1 MLLILNEMG
10 KKVKNKDIA
19 ARLGLSGTLVSLVL
33 NGKADQHGIKK
44 ETQERV
50 LAVARQMGYFN
61 AVAEKGETAPAEE
74 KPGIIGMVVPSM
86 NDPFIYEITPYLQ
99 KAFASIG
106 LGFSV
111 FTRDPDDMRFN
122 RLTTSL
128 KKFFSGMIL
137 VGNAAD
143 DSVVRTLN
151 RDAYPLVLLEKS
163 IKRMRLNTVCSDRIA
178 GAAIMTQHLTS
189 LGLRNLLVISGED
202 TASYDKEMLEEL
214 KSATKKSKNFDS
226 VHFTVASVPKA
237 GDKFEFGQI
246 ENFLRP
252 PHRSDA
258 IIVLNSQL
266 VFPLYLALQEKNIR
280 IPQDVALVSMED
292 GIGFDLLTTPVTRL
306 RRPLPAMSLKVANI
320 VWSEVKN
327 QGKSKYKRQV
337 NMSPEL
343 IIRSSCGSYLK

>member
-1 MLLILNEMG
+1 MG

-33 NGKADQHGIKK
+33 NNKADQHGIKK

-50 LAVARQMGYFN
+50 LAVARQMGYFS
-61 AVAEKGETAPAEE
+61 AVAEKGETVPAEE
-74 KPGIIGMVVPSM
+74 KPGIIGMIVPSM

-99 KAFASIG
+99 KAFSSIG

-137 VGNAAD
+137 VGNAAE
-143 DSVVRTLN
+143 DSVVRALS
-151 RDAYPLVLLEKS
+151 RDSYPIVLLEK
-163 IKRMRLNTVCSDRIA
+163 RMRRMRVNTVCTDRMA
-178 GAAIMTQHLTS
+178 GAALMTQHLTS
-189 LGLRNLLVISGED
+189 LGLKNLLIVSGED
-202 TASYDKEMLEEL
+202 TASYDKEMLDEL
-214 KSATKKSKNFDS
+214 KAATKKSKNYDS
-226 VHFTVASVPKA
+226 VHFTVARLPKA
-237 GDKFEFGQI
+237 GEKFDFGSI

-258 IIVLNSQL
+258 IMVINSPL
-266 VFPLYLALQEKNIR
+266 VFPLYQALQEKNIR
-280 IPQDVALVSMED
+280 IPQDVALVSLED
-292 GIGFDLLTTPVTRL
+292 GIGFDLIGTPVTRL
-306 RRPLPAMSLKVANI
+306 RRPLSAMSLKVANI

-327 QGKSKYKRQV
+327 QGRSKYKRQV

-343 IIRSSCGSYLK
+343 VIRSSCGSYAK

>member
-1 MLLILNEMG
+1 MG

-33 NGKADQHGIKK
+33 NNKADQHGIKK

-61 AVAEKGETAPAEE
+61 AAGGKGEGVPAEE
-74 KPGIIGMVVPSM
+74 KPGVIGMVVPSM
-86 NDPFIYEITPYLQ
+86 NDPFIYEITPFLQ

-111 FTRDPDDMRFN
+111 FTRDPDDMRFT
-122 RLTTSL
+122 RLTASL

-137 VGNAAD
+137 MGSAAD
-143 DSVVRTLN
+143 DTVVRALN
-151 RDAYPLVLLEKS
+151 RDSYPLVLLEKNV
-163 IKRMRLNTVCSDRIA
+163 KRMRLNTVCTDRVA
-178 GAAIMTQHLTS
+178 GAGIMTAHLMS
-189 LGLRNLLVISGED
+189 LGLRNLLIISGED

-214 KSATKKSKNFDS
+214 KTATKKSKGFDS
-226 VHFTVASVPKA
+226 VHFAVGILPKA
-237 GDKFEFGQI
+237 GEKFDFAQI

-258 IIVLNSQL
+258 IIVINSPL

-306 RRPLPAMSLKVANI
+306 RRPLSAMSLKVANI

-337 NMSPEL
+337 NMVPEL
-343 IIRSSCGSYLK
+343 VIRSSCGSYLK

>member
-1 MLLILNEMG
+1 MG

-33 NGKADQHGIKK
+33 NNKADQHGIKK

-50 LAVARQMGYFN
+50 LAVARQMGYFS
-61 AVAEKGETAPAEE
+61 AAAEKGEAVPAEE
-74 KPGIIGMVVPSM
+74 KPGIIGMIVPSM

-99 KAFASIG
+99 KAFSSIG

-137 VGNAAD
+137 VGSAAD
-143 DSVVRTLN
+143 DSVVRALS
-151 RDAYPLVLLEKS
+151 RDSYPIVLLEK
-163 IKRMRLNTVCSDRIA
+163 RMRRMRVNTVCTDRIS
-178 GAAIMTQHLTS
+178 GAALMTQHLTS
-189 LGLRNLLVISGED
+189 LGLKNLLIVSGED
-202 TASYDKEMLEEL
+202 TASYDKEMLDEL
-214 KSATKKSKNFDS
+214 KAATKKSKNYDS
-226 VHFTVASVPKA
+226 VHFTVARLPKA
-237 GDKFEFGQI
+237 GEKFDFASI

-258 IIVLNSQL
+258 IMVINSPL
-266 VFPLYLALQEKNIR
+266 VFPLYQALQEKNIR

-292 GIGFDLLTTPVTRL
+292 GIGFDLIGTPVTRL
-306 RRPLPAMSLKVANI
+306 RRPLSAMSLKVANI
-320 VWSEVKN
+320 VWAEVKN

-343 IIRSSCGSYLK
+343 VIRSSCGSYAK

>member
-1 MLLILNEMG
+1 MG

-33 NGKADQHGIKK
+33 NNKADQHGIKK

-50 LAVARQMGYFN
+50 LAVARQMGYF
-61 AVAEKGETAPAEE
+61 ATAADRGESIPTEE
-74 KPGIIGMVVPSM
+74 KPGIIGMIVPSM

-99 KAFASIG
+99 KAFSSIG

-111 FTRDPDDMRFN
+111 FTRDPDDLRFN

-143 DSVVRTLN
+143 DSVVRSLN
-151 RDAYPLVLLEKS
+151 RDAYPIVLLEKTV
-163 IKRMRLNTVCSDRIA
+163 KRMRLNTVGTDRIA
-178 GAAIMTQHLTS
+178 GASIMSQHLSS
-189 LGLRNLLVISGED
+189 LGLKNLLIISGED
-202 TASYDKEMLEEL
+202 SGSYDKEMLDEL
-214 KSATKKSKNFDS
+214 KSATKKSKSFDS
-226 VHFTVASVPKA
+226 VNFTVAQLPKA
-237 GDKFEFGQI
+237 GEKFKFGQI
-246 ENFLRP
+246 ENYMRP
-252 PHRSDA
+252 PHRCDA
-258 IIVLNSQL
+258 IIVINSPL
-266 VFPLYLALQEKNIR
+266 VFPLYQALLDKNIR

-292 GIGFDLLTTPVTRL
+292 GIGFDLLSTPVTRL

-320 VWSEVKN
+320 IWSEVKN

-337 NMSPEL
+337 NMPPEL

>member
-1 MLLILNEMG
+1 MG

-33 NGKADQHGIKK
+33 NNKADQHGIKK

-50 LAVARQMGYFN
+50 LAVARQMGYFT
-61 AVAEKGETAPAEE
+61 AAAERGESVPAEE
-74 KPGIIGMVVPSM
+74 KPGIIGMIVPSM

-99 KAFASIG
+99 KAFSSIG

-111 FTRDPDDMRFN
+111 FTRDNDDLRFN

-143 DSVVRTLN
+143 DSVVRSLN
-151 RDAYPLVLLEKS
+151 RDAYPIVLLEKS
-163 IKRMRLNTVCSDRIA
+163 VKRMRLNTVCTDRIA
-178 GAAIMTQHLTS
+178 GASVMTQHLVS
-189 LGLRNLLVISGED
+189 LGLKNILIISLED
-202 TASYDKEMLEEL
+202 SASYDKEILDEL
-214 KSATKKSKNFDS
+214 KAATKKSKSFDS
-226 VHFTVASVPKA
+226 VSFAVAQLPKA
-237 GDKFEFGQI
+237 GEEFDFGQI
-246 ENFLRP
+246 ENYMRP

-258 IIVLNSQL
+258 IIVINSPL
-266 VFPLYLALQEKNIR
+266 VFPLYQALLDKHIR

-292 GIGFDLLTTPVTRL
+292 GIGFDLLCTPVTRL
-306 RRPLPAMSLKVANI
+306 RRPLTAMSLKVANI
-320 VWSEVKN
+320 IWSEVKN

-343 IIRSSCGSYLK
+343 LVRSSCGSYFK

>member
-1 MLLILNEMG
+1 MG

-33 NGKADQHGIKK
+33 NNKADQHGIKK

-99 KAFASIG
+99 KAFSSIG

-122 RLTTSL
+122 RLTSSL

-137 VGNAAD
+137 VGNAAED
-143 DSVVRTLN
+143 TLVRSLN
-151 RDAYPLVLLEKS
+151 RDSYPLVLLEKCVR
-163 IKRMRLNTVCSDRIA
+163 RMRLNTVCTDRMA
-178 GAAIMTQHLTS
+178 GATIMTEHLIS
-189 LGLRNLLVISGED
+189 LGLKNVLIISGED
-202 TASYDKEMLEEL
+202 TASYDKDMLDEL
-214 KSATKKSKNFDS
+214 KAATKKTKGFDS
-226 VHFTVASVPKA
+226 VHFTVARVPKA
-237 GDKFEFGQI
+237 GEKFDFAQI

-258 IIVLNSQL
+258 IIVLSSAL
-266 VFPLYLALQEKNIR
+266 VFPLCLALQEKNIR

-292 GIGFDLLTTPVTRL
+292 GIGFDLLNTPVTRL
-306 RRPLPAMSLKVANI
+306 RRPLSAMSLKVANI
-320 VWSEVKN
+320 IWSEVKN

-343 IIRSSCGSYLK
+343 VIRSSCGSYLK

>member
-1 MLLILNEMG
+1 MG

-33 NGKADQHGIKK
+33 NNKADQHGIKK

-61 AVAEKGETAPAEE
+61 AVSEKGETVPAEE
-74 KPGIIGMVVPSM
+74 KPGVIGMVVPSM
-86 NDPFIYEITPYLQ
+86 NDPFIYEIAPFLQ

-137 VGNAAD
+137 MGSAAD
-143 DSVVRTLN
+143 DTVVRALN
-151 RDAYPLVLLEKS
+151 RDSYPLVLLEKS
-163 IKRMRLNTVCSDRIA
+163 VKRMRLNTVCTDRAA
-178 GAAIMTQHLTS
+178 GASLMTAHLMS
-189 LGLRNLLVISGED
+189 LGLRNLLIVSGED

-214 KSATKKSKNFDS
+214 KAATKKSKGFDS
-226 VHFTVASVPKA
+226 VHFALGTLPKA
-237 GDKFEFGQI
+237 GEKFDFTQI

-258 IIVLNSQL
+258 IIVINSPL
-266 VFPLYLALQEKNIR
+266 VFPLYLSLQEKNIR

-292 GIGFDLLTTPVTRL
+292 GIGFDPVSYTHL
-306 RRPLPAMSLKVANI
+306 RAH
-320 VWSEVKN
+320 
-327 QGKSKYKRQV
+327 
-337 NMSPEL
+337 
-343 IIRSSCGSYLK
+343 

>member
-1 MLLILNEMG
+1 MG

-33 NGKADQHGIKK
+33 NNKADQHGIKK

-61 AVAEKGETAPAEE
+61 AAAEKGEPVPAEE

-99 KAFASIG
+99 KAFSSIG

-143 DSVVRTLN
+143 DSVVRALN
-151 RDAYPLVLLEKS
+151 RDSYPVVLLEKS

-189 LGLRNLLVISGED
+189 LGLKNLLIISGED
-202 TASYDKEMLEEL
+202 SASYDKEMLEEL
-214 KSATKKSKNFDS
+214 RNSTKKSRNFDS
-226 VHFTVASVPKA
+226 VHFTVAGLPKA
-237 GDKFEFGQI
+237 GDKFDFAAI

-266 VFPLYLALQEKNIR
+266 VFPLYLALQAKNIR

-306 RRPLPAMSLKVANI
+306 RRPLAAMSLKVANI
-320 VWSEVKN
+320 IWSEVKN
-327 QGKSKYKRQV
+327 KGKSKYKRQV
-337 NMSPEL
+337 NMAPEL
-343 IIRSSCGSYLK
+343 LIRSSCGSYLK

>member
-1 MLLILNEMG
+1 MG

-33 NGKADQHGIKK
+33 NNKADQHGIKK

-61 AVAEKGETAPAEE
+61 AFSEKGENAPVEE
-74 KPGIIGMVVPSM
+74 KPGVIGMVVPSM
-86 NDPFIYEITPYLQ
+86 NDPFIYEITPFLQ

-111 FTRDPDDMRFN
+111 FTRDPDDLRFN

-137 VGNAAD
+137 MGSAAD
-143 DSVVRTLN
+143 DNVVRALN
-151 RDAYPLVLLEKS
+151 RDSYPLVLLEKS
-163 IKRMRLNTVCSDRIA
+163 VKRMRLNTVCTDRVA
-178 GAAIMTQHLTS
+178 GASIMTGHLIS
-189 LGLRNLLVISGED
+189 LGLRNLLIISGED

-214 KSATKKSKNFDS
+214 KTATKKSKGFDS
-226 VHFTVASVPKA
+226 VHFAVGNLPKA
-237 GDKFEFGQI
+237 GEKFDFAQI

-258 IIVLNSQL
+258 IIVINSPL
-266 VFPLYLALQEKNIR
+266 VFPLYLSLQEKNIR

-306 RRPLPAMSLKVANI
+306 RRPLSAMSLKVANI
-320 VWSEVKN
+320 IWSEVKN

-337 NMSPEL
+337 NMVPEL
-343 IIRSSCGSYLK
+343 VIRSSCGSYLK

>member
-1 MLLILNEMG
+1 MG
-10 KKVKNKDIA
+10 KKIKNKDIA

-33 NGKADQHGIKK
+33 NNKADQHGIKK

-61 AVAEKGETAPAEE
+61 TVSEKGEGSPVEE
-74 KPGIIGMVVPSM
+74 KPGIIGMIVPAM

-99 KAFASIG
+99 KAFSSIG

-111 FTRDPDDMRFN
+111 ITRDPDDMRFN
-122 RLTTSL
+122 RLISSL

-143 DSVVRTLN
+143 DTIVRSLN
-151 RDAYPLVLLEKS
+151 RDAYPMVLLEKS
-163 IKRMRLNTVCSDRIA
+163 IKRMRLNTVCTDRIT
-178 GAAIMTQHLTS
+178 GATVVTEHLLS
-189 LGLRNLLVISGED
+189 LGLKNLLIISGED
-202 TASYDKEMLEEL
+202 TASYDKEMLDEL
-214 KSATKKSKNFDS
+214 KNAVKKSKAFES
-226 VHFTVASVPKA
+226 VSFTVAKIPKA
-237 GDKFEFGQI
+237 DEKFNFAQI

-258 IIVLNSQL
+258 IVVINAPI
-266 VFPLYLALQEKNIR
+266 VFPLTLALQEKNIR
-280 IPQDVALVSMED
+280 IPQDVALLSMED
-292 GIGFDLLTTPVTRL
+292 GIGFDLLSTPVTRL
-306 RRPLPAMSLKVANI
+306 RKPLAAMSLKAANI

-327 QGKSKYKRQV
+327 QGRSKYKRQV

-343 IIRSSCGSYLK
+343 VIRSSCGSYLK

>member
-1 MLLILNEMG
+1 MG

-33 NGKADQHGIKK
+33 NNKADQHGIKK

-50 LAVARQMGYFN
+50 FAVARQMGYFN
-61 AVAEKGETAPAEE
+61 AVSGKGEGVPAEE
-74 KPGIIGMVVPSM
+74 KPGVIGMVVPSM
-86 NDPFIYEITPYLQ
+86 NDPFIYEITPFLQ

-111 FTRDPDDMRFN
+111 FTRDPDDMRFT
-122 RLTTSL
+122 RLTASL

-137 VGNAAD
+137 MGSAAD
-143 DSVVRTLN
+143 DTVVRALN
-151 RDAYPLVLLEKS
+151 RDSYPLVLLEKNV
-163 IKRMRLNTVCSDRIA
+163 KRMRLNTVCTDRVA
-178 GAAIMTQHLTS
+178 GAGIMTAHLMS
-189 LGLRNLLVISGED
+189 LGLRNLLIISGED

-214 KSATKKSKNFDS
+214 KNATKKSKGFDS
-226 VHFTVASVPKA
+226 VHFAVGVLPKA
-237 GDKFEFGQI
+237 GEKFDFAQI

-258 IIVLNSQL
+258 IIVINSPL

-306 RRPLPAMSLKVANI
+306 RRPLSAMSLKVANI

-337 NMSPEL
+337 NMVPEL
-343 IIRSSCGSYLK
+343 VVRSSCGSYLK

>member
-1 MLLILNEMG
+1 MG

-33 NGKADQHGIKK
+33 NNKADQHGIKK

-61 AVAEKGETAPAEE
+61 AVSAKGEVVPVEE
-74 KPGIIGMVVPSM
+74 KPGVIGMVVPSM
-86 NDPFIYEITPYLQ
+86 NDPFIYEITPFLQ

-111 FTRDPDDMRFN
+111 FTRDPDDMRFS
-122 RLTTSL
+122 RLTASL

-137 VGNAAD
+137 MGSAAD
-143 DSVVRTLN
+143 DTVVRALN
-151 RDAYPLVLLEKS
+151 RDSYPLVLLEKS
-163 IKRMRLNTVCSDRIA
+163 VKRMRLNTVGTDRVA
-178 GAAIMTQHLTS
+178 GATIMTDHLMS
-189 LGLRNLLVISGED
+189 LGLRNLLIISGED

-214 KSATKKSKNFDS
+214 KTATKKSKGFDS
-226 VHFTVASVPKA
+226 VHFAVGTLPKA
-237 GDKFEFGQI
+237 GEKFDFAQI

-258 IIVLNSQL
+258 IIVINSPL
-266 VFPLYLALQEKNIR
+266 VFPLYLSLQEKNIR

-306 RRPLPAMSLKVANI
+306 RRPLSAMSLKVANI

-337 NMSPEL
+337 NMVPEL
-343 IIRSSCGSYLK
+343 VIRSSCGSYLK

>member
-1 MLLILNEMG
+1 MG

-33 NGKADQHGIKK
+33 NNKADQHGIKK

-61 AVAEKGETAPAEE
+61 AVSEKGETAPVED

-86 NDPFIYEITPYLQ
+86 NDPFIYEIAPFLQ

-137 VGNAAD
+137 MGSAAD
-143 DSVVRTLN
+143 DTVVRALN
-151 RDAYPLVLLEKS
+151 RDSYPLVLLEKS
-163 IKRMRLNTVCSDRIA
+163 VKRMRLNTVCTDRAA
-178 GAAIMTQHLTS
+178 GASLMTAHLMS
-189 LGLRNLLVISGED
+189 LGLRNLLIISGED

-214 KSATKKSKNFDS
+214 KAATKKS
-226 VHFTVASVPKA
+226 
-237 GDKFEFGQI
+237 
-246 ENFLRP
+246 
-252 PHRSDA
+252 
-258 IIVLNSQL
+258 
-266 VFPLYLALQEKNIR
+266 
-280 IPQDVALVSMED
+280 
-292 GIGFDLLTTPVTRL
+292 
-306 RRPLPAMSLKVANI
+306 
-320 VWSEVKN
+320 
-327 QGKSKYKRQV
+327 
-337 NMSPEL
+337 
-343 IIRSSCGSYLK
+343 

>member
-1 MLLILNEMG
+1 MG

-33 NGKADQHGIKK
+33 NNKADQHGIKK

-99 KAFASIG
+99 KAFSSIG

-122 RLTTSL
+122 RLTSSL

-137 VGNAAD
+137 VGNAAED
-143 DSVVRTLN
+143 TLVRSLN
-151 RDAYPLVLLEKS
+151 RDSYPLVLLEKCVR
-163 IKRMRLNTVCSDRIA
+163 RMRLNTVCTDRMA
-178 GAAIMTQHLTS
+178 GATIMTEHLIS
-189 LGLRNLLVISGED
+189 LGLKNVLIISGED
-202 TASYDKEMLEEL
+202 TASYDKDMLDEL
-214 KSATKKSKNFDS
+214 KAATKKTKGFDS
-226 VHFTVASVPKA
+226 VHFTVARVPKA
-237 GDKFEFGQI
+237 GEKFDFAQI

-252 PHRSDA
+252 PHRSDV
-258 IIVLNSQL
+258 IIVLSSAL
-266 VFPLYLALQEKNIR
+266 VFPLCLALQEKNIR

-292 GIGFDLLTTPVTRL
+292 GIGFDLLNTPVTRL
-306 RRPLPAMSLKVANI
+306 RRPLSAMSLKVANI
-320 VWSEVKN
+320 IWSEVKN

-343 IIRSSCGSYLK
+343 VIRSSCGSYLK

>member
-1 MLLILNEMG
+1 MG
-10 KKVKNKDIA
+10 KKIKNKDIA

-33 NGKADQHGIKK
+33 NNKADQHGIKK

-50 LAVARQMGYFN
+50 LAVARQMGYFT
-61 AVAEKGETAPAEE
+61 AAGEKGETTPVEE
-74 KPGIIGMVVPSM
+74 KPGIIGMIVPSM

-99 KAFASIG
+99 KAFSSIG

-128 KKFFSGMIL
+128 RKFFSGMIL

-143 DSVVRTLN
+143 DTVVRALN
-151 RDAYPLVLLEKS
+151 RDFYPMVLLEKS

-178 GAAIMTQHLTS
+178 GSTVVTEHLIS
-189 LGLRNLLVISGED
+189 LGLKNILIISGEESE
-202 TASYDKEMLEEL
+202 TYDKEMLDEL
-214 KSATKKSKNFDS
+214 KAATKKSKGFES
-226 VHFTVASVPKA
+226 VNFTVARVPRA
-237 GDKFEFGQI
+237 GEKFEFAQI

-252 PHRSDA
+252 PHRCDA
-258 IIVLNSQL
+258 IITVNSAL
-266 VFPLYLALQEKNIR
+266 VFPLTIALQEKNIR

-292 GIGFDLLTTPVTRL
+292 GIGFDLLSTPITRL
-306 RRPLPAMSLKVANI
+306 RKPLAAMSLKVANI

-337 NMSPEL
+337 NMAPEL
-343 IIRSSCGSYLK
+343 VIRSSCGSYLK

>member
-1 MLLILNEMG
+1 MG

-33 NGKADQHGIKK
+33 NNKADQHGIKK

-61 AVAEKGETAPAEE
+61 ALADKGEIVPVEE

-99 KAFASIG
+99 KAFSSIG

-122 RLTTSL
+122 RMNTSL

-143 DSVVRTLN
+143 DSVIRSLN
-151 RDAYPLVLLEKS
+151 REGYPLVLLEKS
-163 IKRMRLNTVCSDRIA
+163 IKRMRLNTVSTDRIA
-178 GAAIMTQHLTS
+178 GTAIMIQHLTS
-189 LGLRNLLVISGED
+189 LGLKNLLIVSGED
-202 TASYDKEMLEEL
+202 TVSYDKEMLEEL
-214 KSATKKSKNFDS
+214 RNSTKKSKNFDS
-226 VHFTVASVPKA
+226 VHFTVASIPKA
-237 GDKFEFGQI
+237 GDKFDFTQI

-252 PHRSDA
+252 PHRTDA

-306 RRPLPAMSLKVANI
+306 RRPLAAMSLKFTNI
-320 VWSEVKN
+320 SWSEVKN

-343 IIRSSCGSYLK
+343 VVRSSCGSYLK

>member
-1 MLLILNEMG
+1 
-10 KKVKNKDIA
+10 
-19 ARLGLSGTLVSLVL
+19 
-33 NGKADQHGIKK
+33 
-44 ETQERV
+44 
-50 LAVARQMGYFN
+50 
-61 AVAEKGETAPAEE
+61 
-74 KPGIIGMVVPSM
+74 MVVPSM
-86 NDPFIYEITPYLQ
+86 NDPFIYEISPFLQ

-137 VGNAAD
+137 MGSAGD
-143 DSVVRTLN
+143 DTVIRALN
-151 RDAYPLVLLEKS
+151 RDSYPLVLLEKS
-163 IKRMRLNTVCSDRIA
+163 VKRMRLNTVCTDRAA
-178 GAAIMTQHLTS
+178 GASLMTGHLIS
-189 LGLRNLLVISGED
+189 LGLRNLLIISGED

-214 KSATKKSKNFDS
+214 KAATKKSKGFDS
-226 VHFTVASVPKA
+226 VHFAVGTLPKA
-237 GDKFEFGQI
+237 GEKFDFAQI

-258 IIVLNSQL
+258 IIVINSPL
-266 VFPLYLALQEKNIR
+266 VFPLYLSLQEKNIR

-292 GIGFDLLTTPVTRL
+292 GIGFDLLNTPVTRL
-306 RRPLPAMSLKVANI
+306 RRPLSAMSLKVANI

-337 NMSPEL
+337 NMVPEL
-343 IIRSSCGSYLK
+343 VIRSSCGSYLK